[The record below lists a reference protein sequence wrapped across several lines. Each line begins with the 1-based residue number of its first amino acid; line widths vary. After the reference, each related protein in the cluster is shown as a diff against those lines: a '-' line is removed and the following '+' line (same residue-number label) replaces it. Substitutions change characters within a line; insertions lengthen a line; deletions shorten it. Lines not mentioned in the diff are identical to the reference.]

1 MADKYTD
8 DKLYKVVRKD
18 GSHLNTKVNP
28 DGTKSALQFTDDNND
43 LNGPVDLIEVDEE
56 ELIRTEYI
64 QVPQNKRSLGE
75 LLVDEVFVPVIRDA
89 TTQLLEYGTAKA
101 ETWIEEKVVPVAK
114 TKVKAGW
121 ENLKL
126 FISTIK
132 DSDKPIKA
140 TQIIAEQKSA
150 SNSSEIEVVNKVE
163 CGNKDEKKYVLSPGE
178 VEILLDNLYGNVFFV
193 SDEKSVSSESYIE
206 MLQEPIPE
214 QELSIESNPQA
225 LKRIEKKYIA
235 EILKSGSSEIPKRRE
250 DQSEESYVM
259 MRKFGLILLRD
270 IMEERDSLVH
280 REFSDFL
287 TVEDEC
293 QIREKFNNSPTLP
306 DDDINT
312 SVDQTKKLIIAIKN
326 GLEYPS
332 SKNGFKYDDII
343 GFFNQLSQ
351 IFDWSIYEKS
361 TLGNESKRKWYAV
374 ILSQWMEGSGL
385 SYIMQRAIDYHKQHP
400 ENFRVS
406 AYQPPTIYNDNS
418 KEHRNVV
425 FADTLEA
432 IENIV
437 LFSISNYFLRFSN
450 EYKKIHGVDEF
461 DNNWYEYVEFGT
473 TNPLTILLQRNG
485 FSRESATFIKTA
497 LLRNTLRISLHV
509 SQDLLKNRLVLH
521 QTIAIT

>member
-178 VEILLDNLYGNVFFV
+178 VEILLDTARRSALMIAA
-193 SDEKSVSSESYIE
+193 S
-206 MLQEPIPE
+206 
-214 QELSIESNPQA
+214 LSILNNSVVMDDGTDPERVAMIQ
-225 LKRIEKKYIA
+225 RGIEQ
-235 EILKSGSSEIPKRRE
+235 LSSKDITTQIDLLLDNKN
-250 DQSEESYVM
+250 S
-259 MRKFGLILLRD
+259 GLID
-270 IMEERDSLVH
+270 ESSIIML
-280 REFSDFL
+280 
-287 TVEDEC
+287 
-293 QIREKFNNSPTLP
+293 
-306 DDDINT
+306 
-312 SVDQTKKLIIAIKN
+312 
-326 GLEYPS
+326 
-332 SKNGFKYDDII
+332 
-343 GFFNQLSQ
+343 
-351 IFDWSIYEKS
+351 
-361 TLGNESKRKWYAV
+361 
-374 ILSQWMEGSGL
+374 
-385 SYIMQRAIDYHKQHP
+385 
-400 ENFRVS
+400 RVS
-406 AYQPPTIYNDNS
+406 ET
-418 KEHRNVV
+418 ECL
-425 FADTLEA
+425 LEM
-432 IENIV
+432 
-437 LFSISNYFLRFSN
+437 
-450 EYKKIHGVDEF
+450 
-461 DNNWYEYVEFGT
+461 
-473 TNPLTILLQRNG
+473 
-485 FSRESATFIKTA
+485 
-497 LLRNTLRISLHV
+497 V
-509 SQDLLKNRLVLH
+509 SQYL
-521 QTIAIT
+521 

>member
-150 SNSSEIEVVNKVE
+150 SNSSEIGVVNKVE

-178 VEILLDNLYGNVFFV
+178 VEILLDTARRSALMIASSLSILNNSVVMDDGTDPERVAMIQRGIEQLSSKDITTQIDLLLDNKNSGLIDESSIIMLRAFRDGMFIGNG
-193 SDEKSVSSESYIE
+193 K
-206 MLQEPIPE
+206 PIPV
-214 QELSIESNPQA
+214 S
-225 LKRIEKKYIA
+225 RYIDA
-235 EILKSGSSEIPKRRE
+235 GK
-250 DQSEESYVM
+250 
-259 MRKFGLILLRD
+259 
-270 IMEERDSLVH
+270 
-280 REFSDFL
+280 
-287 TVEDEC
+287 
-293 QIREKFNNSPTLP
+293 
-306 DDDINT
+306 
-312 SVDQTKKLIIAIKN
+312 
-326 GLEYPS
+326 
-332 SKNGFKYDDII
+332 
-343 GFFNQLSQ
+343 
-351 IFDWSIYEKS
+351 
-361 TLGNESKRKWYAV
+361 
-374 ILSQWMEGSGL
+374 
-385 SYIMQRAIDYHKQHP
+385 
-400 ENFRVS
+400 
-406 AYQPPTIYNDNS
+406 
-418 KEHRNVV
+418 
-425 FADTLEA
+425 
-432 IENIV
+432 
-437 LFSISNYFLRFSN
+437 
-450 EYKKIHGVDEF
+450 
-461 DNNWYEYVEFGT
+461 
-473 TNPLTILLQRNG
+473 
-485 FSRESATFIKTA
+485 
-497 LLRNTLRISLHV
+497 
-509 SQDLLKNRLVLH
+509 
-521 QTIAIT
+521 

>member
-75 LLVDEVFVPVIRDA
+75 LLVDEVVVPVIRDA

-178 VEILLDNLYGNVFFV
+178 VEILLDTARRSALMIAASLSILNNSVVMDDGTDPDRVAMIQRGIEQLSSKDITTQIDLLLDDKNSGLIDESSITMLRAFRDGMFIGNGT
-193 SDEKSVSSESYIE
+193 
-206 MLQEPIPE
+206 PIPV
-214 QELSIESNPQA
+214 S
-225 LKRIEKKYIA
+225 RYT
-235 EILKSGSSEIPKRRE
+235 G
-250 DQSEESYVM
+250 
-259 MRKFGLILLRD
+259 
-270 IMEERDSLVH
+270 
-280 REFSDFL
+280 
-287 TVEDEC
+287 DE
-293 QIREKFNNSPTLP
+293 NLN
-306 DDDINT
+306 
-312 SVDQTKKLIIAIKN
+312 
-326 GLEYPS
+326 
-332 SKNGFKYDDII
+332 
-343 GFFNQLSQ
+343 
-351 IFDWSIYEKS
+351 
-361 TLGNESKRKWYAV
+361 
-374 ILSQWMEGSGL
+374 
-385 SYIMQRAIDYHKQHP
+385 
-400 ENFRVS
+400 
-406 AYQPPTIYNDNS
+406 
-418 KEHRNVV
+418 
-425 FADTLEA
+425 
-432 IENIV
+432 
-437 LFSISNYFLRFSN
+437 
-450 EYKKIHGVDEF
+450 
-461 DNNWYEYVEFGT
+461 
-473 TNPLTILLQRNG
+473 
-485 FSRESATFIKTA
+485 
-497 LLRNTLRISLHV
+497 
-509 SQDLLKNRLVLH
+509 
-521 QTIAIT
+521 